1 MRGSMPLSERQRRMI
16 TTGRILVQRFMD
28 DRCTTYASALAFSS
42 MLSIVPFLALLFTI
56 FKALNMHAVLAPMI
70 LSHVTAGSHELVTR
84 MLHYIANTHV
94 GSLGA
99 AGLMTLLV
107 AAMAILDSVEDAFN
121 QIWSLERGK
130 RLHHKLRDYVIVILS
145 VPLLIALAV
154 SITSSLQH
162 QGVVQWFFRLPVFG
176 YLILMLFRLVPYLS
190 SWIALVFLYKFI
202 PNVRVSLRNAVMGGV
217 AAGTVWQVA
226 QWAYIHFQVGVSRYN
241 AIYGTLAVLPVFMV
255 WIYTSWIIVLA
266 GMEFVRYLQEG
277 IPARTADVVGD
288 PRGNN
293 SQTPMPQGF
302 PRD

>member
-1 MRGSMPLSERQRRMI
+1 MPLSERQRRIM

-28 DRCTTYASALAFSS
+28 DRCTTHASALAFSS
-42 MLSIVPFLALLFTI
+42 MLSIVPLLALLFAI

-70 LSHVTAGSHELVTR
+70 LAHVAVGSHEIVTR
-84 MLHYIANTHV
+84 MLHYIANTRV

-107 AAMAILDSVEDAFN
+107 SAMAILDSVEDAFN
-121 QIWSLERGK
+121 QIWNLERGK

-176 YLILMLFRLVPYLS
+176 SLLLMLFRLVPYLS

-202 PNVRVSLRNAVMGGV
+202 PNVRVSLRNALIGGV

-277 IPARTADVVGD
+277 IPAQTADAVGD
-288 PRGNN
+288 QQGNN